1 MVSPNVSTLQ
11 SQDSTSPQLR
21 TTNSAATSNK
31 IYDIDSLQEIN
42 KANDLATKKIE
53 ITNHIFEML
62 VLEVKE
68 SLFPVRD
75 EEDEEGSAKK
85 ETSGS

>member
-1 MVSPNVSTLQ
+1 
-11 SQDSTSPQLR
+11 
-21 TTNSAATSNK
+21 
-31 IYDIDSLQEIN
+31 
-42 KANDLATKKIE
+42 
-53 ITNHIFEML
+53 ML